1 MLSLAIL
8 TEGAR
13 SQESGVRKTDMEHG
27 VDERFNTQSEISLM
41 IDTHAHLDE
50 IEGIDRVIQRAKDV
64 GIQSIIAV
72 GMDLASN
79 VTTIDLAKQFPGM
92 VYPAIGYHPWSIS
105 TDTIEKNLEF
115 IEVNLP
121 SCIALGEVG
130 IDYKIKVKKQI
141 QWEVF
146 SQILSLAIQHN
157 KPVIV
162 HSRFSHQR
170 THRMVRDAGIQKAIF
185 HWYTGSLEIL
195 EKIIDDGYYVSAT
208 PALAYSPPHQAAI
221 KAAPIERILVETDS
235 PVEYQGKVS
244 EPADLTVTLGEL
256 ANLKGMEREEVQQ
269 VTTSNAK
276 QFFSI

>member
-1 MLSLAIL
+1 
-8 TEGAR
+8 
-13 SQESGVRKTDMEHG
+13 
-27 VDERFNTQSEISLM
+27 
-41 IDTHAHLDE
+41 
-50 IEGIDRVIQRAKDV
+50 
-64 GIQSIIAV
+64 
-72 GMDLASN
+72 
-79 VTTIDLAKQFPGM
+79 
-92 VYPAIGYHPWSIS
+92 
-105 TDTIEKNLEF
+105 
-115 IEVNLP
+115 
-121 SCIALGEVG
+121 
-130 IDYKIKVKKQI
+130 
-141 QWEVF
+141 
-146 SQILSLAIQHN
+146 
-157 KPVIV
+157 
-162 HSRFSHQR
+162 
-170 THRMVRDAGIQKAIF
+170 MVRDAGIQKAIF